1 MTIPA
6 RAHANYYKVL
16 NTHFISV
23 KPGETYTK
31 DIDKRKWFKFKRETN
46 YKVAMSDQLRG
57 FFEDAELEPEPIPRS
72 SVYTLPRIPMEVAE
86 VSINLVQNMQPPG
99 IGQTV
104 GCEGDRKLAVGQAK
118 EGANELASFVD
129 QYRDQSER
137 EWIRFFNGDAR
148 IRDRVLIMFGN
159 IFNYGRPL
167 RAAPM
172 LSGVRDCCAA
182 DNVAPCG
189 EGVIT
194 YHQLQPAEDLLV
206 VFCNEFF
213 EKVEAKLTCEIPGPE
228 NPDMMD
234 RTGWYLRALT
244 WSQVG
249 REFDKVRDGM

>member
-1 MTIPA
+1 
-6 RAHANYYKVL
+6 
-16 NTHFISV
+16 
-23 KPGETYTK
+23 
-31 DIDKRKWFKFKRETN
+31 
-46 YKVAMSDQLRG
+46 MSDQLRG